1 MSDEASDD
9 DGENNKD
16 KCENA
21 TTSNLKFFISFVLA
35 KENKLV
41 GFPPHF

>member
-9 DGENNKD
+9 DCENNEH

-21 TTSNLKFFISFVLA
+21 TKILQDLLEI
-35 KENKLV
+35 
-41 GFPPHF
+41 